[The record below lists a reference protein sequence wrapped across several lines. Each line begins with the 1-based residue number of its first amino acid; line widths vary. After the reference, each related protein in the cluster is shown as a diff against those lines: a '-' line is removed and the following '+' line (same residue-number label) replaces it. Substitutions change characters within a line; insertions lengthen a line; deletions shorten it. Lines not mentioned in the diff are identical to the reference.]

1 MGERTWDDC
10 LVADNQRSRGGGG
23 GGGHGGRKE
32 KLRRRRKRVLCVQ
45 RAVSSVSSG
54 GGYSERVSIGGLLR
68 RNVLRGENPSGQS

>member
-1 MGERTWDDC
+1 MGERAWDYC
-10 LVADNQRSRGGGG
+10 LVADNQCSRG

-45 RAVSSVSSG
+45 CAVSSVSSG

-68 RNVLRGENPSGQS
+68 RIVLGGEDPSGQS

>member
-1 MGERTWDDC
+1 MGERTRHDC
-10 LVADNQRSRGGGG
+10 LVADNQCSRGGGR

-68 RNVLRGENPSGQS
+68 RIVRGGENPSCQS

>member
-1 MGERTWDDC
+1 MGERTRHDC

-45 RAVSSVSSG
+45 CAVSSVSSG
-54 GGYSERVSIGGLLR
+54 GGYSERVSIGRLLR
-68 RNVLRGENPSGQS
+68 GIVLGGENPSGQS